1 MLVIFTTQFQS
12 HHIHFTKCASVK
24 TTLNRAICRLPSQP
38 TRKRQ
43 HVKLEIDTKLV
54 LKSKKKI
61 MLRYCC
67 RNFLRKSRAFLN
79 YNRIKAPSPCNISLQ
94 SANRCEIRDDK
105 LKAVVD
111 RLAAQNQEQAATTA
125 TAAEEV
131 AAATAEEEETAEDE
145 EEIDDEKEEER
156 RRSEAAWRSVKT
168 SLAVIGATF
177 AGLSGVLV
185 YMLGKPPLNEDGDA
199 IYDEYSDLPLW
210 QQYFYRTV
218 KELDY
223 YKRLIKEPSREK
235 LLPDVMQYPYYQP
248 PYTLVLELT
257 DVLVH
262 PEWTYQTGWR
272 FKKRPGIDYFLE
284 SLHGMYE
291 VVIYTAEQGM
301 TVFPILEALD
311 PKNYISYKLVRDA
324 THFVDGSHVKS
335 LDKLNRDLSKVIVID
350 WNQDNVKFH
359 KDNLLHLPRWSG
371 DDDDTTMVDLVSFLQ
386 TIAQTEVADVRE
398 VLKYYS
404 EFENPLQT
412 FRMKQQE
419 LLKLMESQ
427 KVDRDKKDKTRMLLK
442 F

>member
-1 MLVIFTTQFQS
+1 
-12 HHIHFTKCASVK
+12 
-24 TTLNRAICRLPSQP
+24 
-38 TRKRQ
+38 
-43 HVKLEIDTKLV
+43 
-54 LKSKKKI
+54 
-61 MLRYCC
+61 MLRCC
-67 RNFLRKSRAFLN
+67 CSNLLTKSRPLLN
-79 YNRIKAPSPCNISLQ
+79 VWTITPLRLFSLQ
-94 SANRCEIRDDK
+94 QVNLCEVREDK
-105 LKAVVD
+105 LKAVVE
-111 RLAAQNQEQAATTA
+111 RLAAQHKKDEGL
-125 TAAEEV
+125 
-131 AAATAEEEETAEDE
+131 EEETDKH
-145 EEIDDEKEEER
+145 DEKR
-156 RRSEAAWRSVKT
+156 KSEAAWKSVKT
-168 SLAVIGATF
+168 SLAVIGVTF
-177 AGLSGVLV
+177 GCLSGFLV
-185 YMLGKPPLNEDGDA
+185 YTLGKPSLDEDGGLVV
-199 IYDEYSDLPLW
+199 DEYSDLPMW
-210 QQYFYRTV
+210 QQYFYRTL

-223 YKRLIKEPSREK
+223 YKRLIREPSRDK
-235 LLPDVMQYPYYQP
+235 LLPDVMKYPYYQP

-272 FKKRPGIDYFLE
+272 FKKRPGVDYFLE

-335 LDKLNRDLSKVIVID
+335 LSKLNRELSKVIVID

-359 KDNLLHLPRWSG
+359 KENLLHLPRWTG
-371 DDDDTTMVDLVSFLQ
+371 NDDDTTLVDLVSFLQ
-386 TIAQTEVADVRE
+386 TIAQTEVSDVRE

-427 KVDRDKKDKTRMLLK
+427 KQDRDKNKDRARMLLK

>member
-1 MLVIFTTQFQS
+1 
-12 HHIHFTKCASVK
+12 
-24 TTLNRAICRLPSQP
+24 
-38 TRKRQ
+38 
-43 HVKLEIDTKLV
+43 
-54 LKSKKKI
+54 

-67 RNFLRKSRAFLN
+67 SNLLKKSRPLLN
-79 YNRIKAPSPCNISLQ
+79 VCKTSSLRLFSLQ
-94 SANRCEIRDDK
+94 QVNYCEVREDK
-105 LKAVVD
+105 LKAIVE
-111 RLAAQNQEQAATTA
+111 RLAAQHKKDERLD
-125 TAAEEV
+125 
-131 AAATAEEEETAEDE
+131 EDE
-145 EEIDDEKEEER
+145 TENHEEKKK
-156 RRSEAAWRSVKT
+156 SEAAWKSVKT
-168 SLAVIGATF
+168 SLAVIGVAF
-177 AGLSGVLV
+177 GCLSGFLV
-185 YMLGKPPLNEDGDA
+185 YTLGKPSLDEDGGVVV
-199 IYDEYSDLPLW
+199 DEYSDLPIW
-210 QQYFYRTV
+210 QQYFYRTL

-223 YKRLIKEPSREK
+223 YKRLIREPSRDK
-235 LLPDVMQYPYYQP
+235 LLPDVMKYPYYQP

-272 FKKRPGIDYFLE
+272 FKKRPGVDYFLE

-335 LDKLNRDLSKVIVID
+335 LGKLNRELSKVIVID

-359 KDNLLHLPRWSG
+359 KENLLHLPRWTG
-371 DDDDTTMVDLVSFLQ
+371 NDDDTTLVDLVSFLQ
-386 TIAQTEVADVRE
+386 TIAQTEVSDVRE

-427 KVDRDKKDKTRMLLK
+427 KQDRDKNKDRARMLLK